1 MEYKIIRHHKRK
13 RLLITVHPTGEVVVK
28 APLFA
33 SDKFIDDFVQSKSK
47 WINEIQ
53 MRYQQKFHHRI
64 TVTKEER
71 EQLKKQALPLMKEL
85 VDRYAPIMQVE
96 PKSVKITVAE
106 KRWGSCSGRNTI
118 CFSYKT
124 ALISPK
130 CREYLV
136 IHELSHLREMN
147 HSKRFYNTVAQ
158 YMPDYKEAEKEL
170 EGYFIR
176 AIQ

>member
-1 MEYKIIRHHKRK
+1 MVV
-13 RLLITVHPTGEVVVK
+13 TVHPTGEVVVK
-28 APLFA
+28 APLYI
-33 SDKFIDDFVQSKSK
+33 SDKAIELFLQSKAE
-47 WINEIQ
+47 WIAEKQ
-53 MRYQQKFHHRI
+53 RYYQHKFHHRI

-85 VDRYAPIMQVE
+85 VDRYAQIMQVE

-130 CREYLV
+130 CREYLA
-136 IHELSHLREMN
+136 IHELSHLKEMN
-147 HSKRFYNTVAQ
+147 HSQKFYNILAK

-170 EGYFIR
+170 DGYYIR
-176 AIQ
+176 TAQ